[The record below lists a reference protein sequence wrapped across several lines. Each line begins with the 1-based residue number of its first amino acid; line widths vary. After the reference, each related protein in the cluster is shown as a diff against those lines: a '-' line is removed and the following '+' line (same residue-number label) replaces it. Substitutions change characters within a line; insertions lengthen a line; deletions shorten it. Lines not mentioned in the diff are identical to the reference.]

1 MVANLA
7 KGGVGGEVIGNQ
19 VGDDYPS
26 FTVRLSFVIGSFKVG
41 KRQEIGGE
49 RVGCNGLIIR

>member
-1 MVANLA
+1 M
-7 KGGVGGEVIGNQ
+7 IGNQ

-41 KRQEIGGE
+41 KRQEIRGE